1 MVDCLK
7 HAVDKEN
14 EIPQLIDIIFKK
26 ISGNSQNVIQ
36 DFNQKMRSSEEIL
49 KDYGLGGA

>member
-14 EIPQLIDIIFKK
+14 EIPRIINFIYEKLNNK
-26 ISGNSQNVIQ
+26 SSTF
-36 DFNQKMRSSEEIL
+36 DSFNKNMRKAEEIM
-49 KDYGLGGA
+49 KDYGLI